1 MEIDGVLILG
11 VAISAADAFS
21 PSANAVVTTRTV
33 ATKPVVTDA
42 FSITAKPTSVTN
54 DVNLK
59 QLREAFEGMDPRE
72 HQQREKA
79 ADQVFERA
87 AAVLAAGLAVRM
99 ENTRLDDAEEA
110 EALIDDD
117 ETMMLGN
124 RRHDIKRVRFS

>member
-59 QLREAFEGMDPRE
+59 QLREAFEVCAPSCLARSPVLFASVTRD
-72 HQQREKA
+72 
-79 ADQVFERA
+79 
-87 AAVLAAGLAVRM
+87 AVTTKL
-99 ENTRLDDAEEA
+99 E
-110 EALIDDD
+110 ID
-117 ETMMLGN
+117 
-124 RRHDIKRVRFS
+124 